1 MEKWG
6 KVGRVP
12 HGHVR
17 IKCKAGKN
25 KLMKLETFQLRGQA
39 EMSEEYFVYATY
51 IRVFNNLK

>member
-1 MEKWG
+1 MAMHELSVK
-6 KVGRVP
+6 RE
-12 HGHVR
+12 
-17 IKCKAGKN
+17 KN